1 MIFHALA
8 TKVLRFVLPKILDHL
23 IQVFK
28 LDKVL
33 AYVEEDNALDHTIR
47 ELEDKIIDL
56 ESKMNGRR
64 LKKGE
69 DNVIN

>member
-1 MIFHALA
+1 M
-8 TKVLRFVLPKILDHL
+8 
-23 IQVFK
+23 QVFK
-28 LDKVL
+28 LDKLL
-33 AYVEEDNALDHTIR
+33 AYVEEDNELDRKVR

>member
-1 MIFHALA
+1 MIPTVIL
-8 TKVLRFVLPKILDHL
+8 KLVLPKVLDHL
-23 IQVFK
+23 MQVFK

-33 AYVEEDNALDHTIR
+33 AYVEEDNELDRKVR